1 MTSRRRTTARGRWIE
16 RERSADER
24 DELTKQERGVRS
36 RVLQQESLLFMTIH
50 HFPSSL
56 SVPSSKPFIYFISA
70 SPLGDFGNV
79 SLYLRF
85 GALLSPPPVTERF
98 ICGCPSKFLS
108 DISASFQMIAR
119 FSSLSLPLENHF
131 QSRFEGNHDV
141 RYSNRVGLQFQIRNT
156 HTHTLFWSM
165 ALYKASLWCRTTF
178 KSWLE
183 ITATAGRLYMH
194 HTPNGNFTSP
204 KHLTINL
211 ELSTSPF
218 LWKKVKHFQSA
229 PARACAWCLRG

>member
-1 MTSRRRTTARGRWIE
+1 MSGPGFSSKSHYCSWLFTISHHLYLFLPPSPSFT
-16 RERSADER
+16 
-24 DELTKQERGVRS
+24 L
-36 RVLQQESLLFMTIH
+36 SLLLLWETSGTCPCIWD
-50 HFPSSL
+50 
-56 SVPSSKPFIYFISA
+56 SA
-70 SPLGDFGNV
+70 LFYS
-79 SLYLRF
+79 
-85 GALLSPPPVTERF
+85 PPVTERF

-131 QSRFEGNHDV
+131 QSRFEGNHDA

-218 LWKKVKHFQSA
+218 LQKKVKYFQSA
-229 PARACAWCLRG
+229 PACAWRLRS